1 MYYFMPSQITPVSL
15 TNGFDLR
22 RFFQIPLLKDEFH
35 CATLKF

>member
-22 RFFQIPLLKDEFH
+22 RFLSHPLTEG
-35 CATLKF
+35 